1 MYFWKCYKLSKK
13 IFFCDFYSTS
23 ESKQYNQIKEYLK
36 SANDISLL
44 SDNELV
50 KKIVKTNDTH
60 LFAVLYDRH
69 VSSVYNKCYGFA
81 TSKEEAQDLT
91 HDVFIK
97 LFVKLRSFKGTAK
110 FSTWLYSFT
119 YNFCVNYVTRN
130 NYKKNEKN
138 FEGEISD
145 SEELDSSEETLFEM
159 KADTLKKA
167 LDLLEPSD
175 KMILLMKYQD
185 DFSIKEISDSLKIGE
200 SAVKM
205 RLKRAREKVIN
216 VYNNLK

>member
-1 MYFWKCYKLSKK
+1 MNSK
-13 IFFCDFYSTS
+13 
-23 ESKQYNQIKEYLK
+23 E
-36 SANDISLL
+36 DISLL

-50 KKIVKTNDTH
+50 HRIVKSNDSQ

-69 VSSVYNKCYGFA
+69 VSTVYNKCYGFA
-81 TSKEEAQDLT
+81 SSKEEAQDLA

-97 LFVKLRSFKGTAK
+97 LFVKLRTFKGTAK

-138 FEGEISD
+138 IEYEIPD
-145 SEELDSSEETLFEM
+145 SGSNEDTSESELFEL
-159 KADTLKKA
+159 KAEKLAKA
-167 LDLLEPSD
+167 IELINPSD
-175 KMILLMKYQD
+175 KIILLMKYQD
-185 DFSIKEISDSLKIGE
+185 DFSVKEIANSLELGE

-205 RLKRAREKVIN
+205 RLKRAREKVIS
-216 VYNNLK
+216 VYKNLM